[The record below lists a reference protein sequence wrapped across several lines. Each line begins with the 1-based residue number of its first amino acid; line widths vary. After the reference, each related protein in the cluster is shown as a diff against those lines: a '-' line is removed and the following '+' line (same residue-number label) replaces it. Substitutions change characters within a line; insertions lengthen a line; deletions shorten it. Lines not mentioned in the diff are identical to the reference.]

1 MKKVLEFEDANFKP
15 TEILVHGEYLLLG
28 DPAFKNGKGK
38 VLLFKNDELIDE
50 YESKED
56 FFRIGES
63 IWIGNDSQES
73 GPDTQLIIG
82 TIHAD
87 ADAPGQDLSLDLF
100 KVVDERIMPYAD
112 HAAILKYSPTYKTS
126 EYVSFC
132 SGRAVW
138 R

>member
-1 MKKVLEFEDANFKP
+1 MRKVLELKHTNFKP

-50 YESKED
+50 YETKKD

-63 IWIGNDSQES
+63 IWIGTDSQES
-73 GPDTQLIIG
+73 GPDTKLMMG

-100 KVVDERIMPYAD
+100 KVVDERLMPYAE
-112 HAAILKYSPTYKTS
+112 HAAILKYFPTYQTS
-126 EYVSFC
+126 KYLSFC